1 MKARKPGDAGK
12 SIKAVSGE
20 RPGGGS
26 KASEDGKGKGKEA
39 SARSIKKEAKV
50 GVEEGS
56 GQLT

>member
-1 MKARKPGDAGK
+1 MSA
-12 SIKAVSGE
+12 E